1 MATIIRPRIG
11 DNWIMAD
18 TYETT
23 AVFSDEKTLV
33 LDERLPIAG
42 GRVRITVEPLEQV
55 EHSSDF
61 LARLKTIHDE
71 LFASGFVPRTRE
83 QVDAELD
90 QLRSEWNN

>member
-1 MATIIRPRIG
+1 
-11 DNWIMAD
+11 MAD

-42 GRVRITVEPLEQV
+42 GRVRITVESLEQV
-55 EHSSDF
+55 EHPSDF
-61 LARLKTIHDE
+61 LTRLKAIHDE

-90 QLRSEWNN
+90 QLRNEWNN